1 MKTTATI
8 AIVGR
13 PNVGKSTLFN
23 RLIGKRYAIIS
34 KVAGTTRDPVSYTW
48 EISGRS
54 LLLVDTGGLEYGK
67 KENIEEDV
75 QSQANL
81 AIADADIVLFIIDS
95 IENLTS
101 NDFLA
106 ADVLRKTKKPVIF
119 VANKY
124 DNKNLENNIY
134 NAYELGFGDPIR
146 ISAIHNIGIDN
157 LKLEIE
163 KQLKLLK
170 INKGKAPAKD
180 TNIPNICILG
190 KPNAGKS
197 SLVNAFLG
205 KKKLIVSEIPGT
217 TRDTS
222 SSEIEYNGKK
232 YNLVDTAGL
241 RRPGKIQDEIEKF
254 SSLRCLNAI
263 ENSDIV
269 VILIDGI
276 AGVTHQDCHIAELAL
291 ERDKGLIIAINK
303 LDLAEDSEEFKNLS
317 IYRLKRK
324 FAFVPWA
331 PVVFISAKKKT
342 NIFKILDIVS
352 ETMDERKKRIETP
365 ELNAFLQKT
374 VFKHLPAST
383 KIKKPKFFYGTQAET
398 NPPIFVLFF
407 RNAEN
412 IHFSYMRYLE
422 NEIRKE
428 YGFTGTAIQLRFK
441 NSVSEKKKKSK

>member
-1 MKTTATI
+1 MKTAATI

-23 RLIGKRYAIIS
+23 RLIGKRYSIIS
-34 KVAGTTRDPVSYTW
+34 KIAGTTRDPVSYTW
-48 EISGRS
+48 EFGGKN

-67 KENIEEDV
+67 HENIEEDV

-81 AIADADIVLFIIDS
+81 AINDADIILFIIDS

-106 ADVLRKTKKPVIF
+106 AEILRKTKKPIIF
-119 VANKY
+119 IANKY

-134 NAYELGFGDPIR
+134 NTYELGFGEPIR
-146 ISAIHNIGIDN
+146 ISAIHNIGLDD

-170 INKGKAPAKD
+170 IGKGTKTKPNS
-180 TNIPNICILG
+180 NIPNICILG

-197 SLVNAFLG
+197 SLINAFLG
-205 KKKLIVSEIPGT
+205 QKKLIVSDIPGT
-217 TRDTS
+217 TRDATS
-222 SSEIEYNGKK
+222 TEIEYNGKT

-269 VILIDGI
+269 VLLIDGTEGI
-276 AGVTHQDCHIAELAL
+276 THQDCHIAELTL
-291 ERDKGLIIAINK
+291 ERDKGVIIAINK
-303 LDLAEDSEEFKNLS
+303 LDLAENKEEFENLS
-317 IYRLKRK
+317 IFRLKRK
-324 FAFVPWA
+324 FAFIPWA
-331 PVVFISAKKKT
+331 PVVFTSAKRKT
-342 NIFKILDIVS
+342 NIFKILDLVS
-352 ETMDERKKRIETP
+352 EITQERQKRIGTP

-374 VFKHLPAST
+374 VYKHLPAST
-383 KIKKPKFFYGTQAET
+383 KIKKPKFLYATQAEVD
-398 NPPIFVLFF
+398 PPTFVFFF

-412 IHFSYMRYLE
+412 IHFSYLRYLE

-428 YGFTGTAIQLRFK
+428 YGFNGTCIQLKFK
-441 NSVSEKKKKSK
+441 NSISDKKKKSK

>member
-34 KVAGTTRDPVSYTW
+34 KIAGTTRDPVSYTW
-48 EISGRS
+48 ELNGRN

-81 AIADADIVLFIIDS
+81 AINDADIVLFIIDS
-95 IENLTS
+95 INNLTS
-101 NDFLA
+101 NDSLA
-106 ADVLRKTKKPVIF
+106 AEILRKTKKPVIF

-146 ISAIHNIGIDN
+146 ISAIHNMGIDK

-170 INKGKAPAKD
+170 INKGKILKTPSS
-180 TNIPNICILG
+180 IPNICILG

-197 SLVNAFLG
+197 SLINAFLG

-222 SSEIEYNGKK
+222 NNEIEYNEKK

-241 RRPGKIQDEIEKF
+241 RRPGKIQDEIERF

-269 VILIDGI
+269 VLMIDGTSGI
-276 AGVTHQDCHIAELAL
+276 THQDCHIAELAL
-291 ERDKGLIIAINK
+291 ERDKGLIIVVNK
-303 LDLAEDSEEFKNLS
+303 MDLAKNTEEFQNLN

-331 PVVFISAKKKT
+331 PVIFTSAKRKT
-342 NIFKILDIVS
+342 NIFKILDIVN
-352 ETMDERKKRIETP
+352 EIINERSKRIETRQ
-365 ELNAFLQKT
+365 LNAFLQKI

-383 KIKKPKFFYGTQAET
+383 KIKKPKFLYGTQAET
-398 NPPIFVLFF
+398 NPPTFVLFF

-441 NSVSEKKKKSK
+441 NSVSEKKKSK